1 MPWYGFILRD
11 GKELEAHS
19 IREHEQV
26 AKEYVEKNY
35 YKDYI
40 KSGYTDYTD
49 YMVLKLGAIKV
60 GNLANPR
67 SITVALPY
75 SSNLI
80 REMCKALEEDGFYID
95 EVIRRG

>member
-19 IREHEQV
+19 IREHERV
-26 AKEYVEKNY
+26 AKEYIEENY
-35 YKDYI
+35 HEDYI

-60 GNLANPR
+60 GNLANPK
-67 SITVALPY
+67 SITVAIPY
-75 SSNLI
+75 FSSTV
-80 REMCKALEEDGFYID
+80 RKMCKVFEDDGFYID
-95 EVIRRG
+95 EVKRG